1 MSGNSRIDATA
12 ASSLAGNVEL
22 NVSGIAFLQDSI
34 ISGLS
39 ADPDNDGGN
48 FIIQQPQALVLQRSS
63 ILANSGSGAGGNI
76 SITADAIVIDV
87 DSTVEA
93 TGQVLAVGEVLGSVL
108 QLDPPVVVDAAA
120 ALDTRCTSQ
129 PVEER
134 SSMIVRT
141 TPPGAVRE
149 PYLPADAPVAPPSCQ
164 P

>member
-1 MSGNSRIDATA
+1 MSGNSQIDATA
-12 ASSLAGNVEL
+12 TSSLAGNVEL
-22 NVSGIAFLQDSI
+22 NVSEIAFLQDSL

-48 FIIQQPQALVLQRSS
+48 FIIQQPKALVLQRSS

-87 DSTVEA
+87 DSSVEA
-93 TGQVLAVGEVLGSVL
+93 TGEVLAVGEVLGSVL

-120 ALDTRCTSQ
+120 ALDTSCTTQ
-129 PVEER
+129 QVEER
-134 SSMIVRT
+134 SSMIVRS

-149 PYLPADAPVAPPSCQ
+149 PYLPADASVAPPPCR

>member
-1 MSGNSRIDATA
+1 
-12 ASSLAGNVEL
+12 
-22 NVSGIAFLQDSI
+22 
-34 ISGLS
+34 
-39 ADPDNDGGN
+39 
-48 FIIQQPQALVLQRSS
+48 VLQRSS

-149 PYLPADAPVAPPSCQ
+149 PYLPADASVAPPSCQ